1 MKPLLAALALA
12 ATSAVA
18 GGPQPDP
25 PTPPLLTQP
34 PSATLEA
41 PSERPLTTIGRDVT
55 GPLGDA
61 RLSPIPSEYRVDV
74 RGGLRVAYHP
84 TLHDAA
90 GRALRALEDSRA
102 RLSSRVGQRVL
113 ERVEL
118 RLGRTPEEL
127 VALAPRTSPPAP
139 GADVAVYASARVIA
153 LSAQPGAS
161 GDELDARVRHAA
173 AHVALLDAVDG
184 RPLPRWL
191 DEGFAIESAGD
202 RRVARALTLVRAQ
215 LDGGTMPLA
224 QLESFADEPGNVALA
239 DAEVADFVRSLSSGD
254 GRGDGRDDGRAR
266 FTALLGRL
274 RAGEPFAQALS
285 ITYDADLATLE
296 ARWRDGL
303 SRRYL
308 LLPATYGALTLIGV
322 AGGAFLA
329 LRLRR
334 RRREAALA
342 RADRLTAEALA
353 ALVPD
358 APRGKPPKLIVVDE
372 GRGHVVYLVSSRPV
386 PKITHDG
393 KTHTLH

>member
-61 RLSPIPSEYRVDV
+61 RLPPIPSEYRVDV

-153 LSAQPGAS
+153 LSAQAGAS

-239 DAEVADFVRSLSSGD
+239 DAEVADFVRSLSS
-254 GRGDGRDDGRAR
+254 GDGRDDGRAR